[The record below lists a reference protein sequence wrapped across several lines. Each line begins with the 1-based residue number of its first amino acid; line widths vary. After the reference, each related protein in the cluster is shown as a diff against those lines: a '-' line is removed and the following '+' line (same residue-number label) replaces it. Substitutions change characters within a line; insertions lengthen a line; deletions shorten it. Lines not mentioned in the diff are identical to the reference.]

1 MYDITKKDSFIKISK
16 YMMDIQQH
24 GMSNISV
31 LIIGNKKDMEGDR
44 KATYV
49 EGKSKADYY
58 NV

>member
-1 MYDITKKDSFIKISK
+1 
-16 YMMDIQQH
+16 
-24 GMSNISV
+24 MSNISV

-58 NV
+58 NVQYLETSAIDNDNIEDAFV